1 MTTDWTFVFN
11 GDSYNMDNTEFWT
24 KITGE
29 MEAKK
34 IVIILGMITYL
45 GGAKKRD
52 RSESL
57 SVTNVCLSTD
67 CSNIFIIL
75 FKSYNWHKQQ
85 IVTVII

>member
-34 IVIILGMITYL
+34 NCYYSW
-45 GGAKKRD
+45 D
-52 RSESL
+52 
-57 SVTNVCLSTD
+57 
-67 CSNIFIIL
+67 
-75 FKSYNWHKQQ
+75 
-85 IVTVII
+85 

>member
-1 MTTDWTFVFN
+1 
-11 GDSYNMDNTEFWT
+11 MDNTEFWT
-24 KITGE
+24 KITDE
-29 MEAKK
+29 MEAK
-34 IVIILGMITYL
+34 IFFYYSWDEGNQAGWSLIWVEP
-45 GGAKKRD
+45 KKRD